1 MRMFFIGLLGFAACG
16 GGTAGLSDGATHPDA
31 APARDAAP
39 DGPPDAPACP
49 AIAPLDPAHLS
60 ELTVAGDAPALGI
73 FDPSIVYPADATG
86 GAMAYSAVPDQ
97 RTIRTHIAVSPD
109 HGATWTFVAEANAP
123 EAATEPSPACGGTT
137 CAGNLISEVS
147 SLIFDADDP
156 DPAKRWKLFAH
167 RYLVGPNI
175 ELHYDIGTIALQT
188 AAQPQGPWTA
198 PQKLIGWTSS
208 SSYSST
214 DVVANVSAMGGTAT
228 DCIALTEPG
237 AIWLPGAIDL
247 AVGCVYLDN
256 NQPKIRIELLRSTT
270 HGASWTSVST
280 LLTAA
285 DATCGGAQPGLDGA
299 DLFTVNGTEYV
310 VATPSDANG
319 YRGCLVFP
327 IANVAA
333 GTIERDAHGHAVVDR
348 AFSAGQFNGACT
360 FAEGA
365 GGYALDIGFLTA
377 SVPFHI
383 YRAAITSP

>member
-1 MRMFFIGLLGFAACG
+1 MRAIIIGLLSFTACG
-16 GGTAGLSDGATHPDA
+16 GGTAVLSDAPPSQDA
-31 APARDAAP
+31 AHTTDAAL
-39 DGPPDAPACP
+39 DAPPDAPACP
-49 AIAPLDPAHLS
+49 AIAPLDPTHLS
-60 ELTVAGDAPALGI
+60 ELTVTGDAPALGI
-73 FDPSIVYPADATG
+73 FDPSIVYPAAAAG

-137 CAGNLISEVS
+137 CAGNLISEVT

-156 DPAKRWKLFAH
+156 EPSKRWKLFAH
-167 RYLVGPNI
+167 RYLVGPNV
-175 ELHYDIGTIALQT
+175 ELHYDIGTITLQT

-214 DVVANVSAMGGTAT
+214 GVVANVSTLGGTAT

-237 AIWLPGAIDL
+237 AIWLPGVIDL

-256 NQPKIRIELLRSTT
+256 NQPKVRVELLRSAT
-270 HGASWTSVST
+270 HGATWSSVST

-285 DATCGGAQPGLDGA
+285 DATCGGAQPGLNGA
-299 DLFTVNGTEYV
+299 DLFAVNGTEYV
-310 VATPSDANG
+310 VATPSDATG

-327 IANVAA
+327 IADVGA
-333 GTIERDAHGHAVVDR
+333 GTVERDAHGLAVVDR
-348 AFSAGQFNGACT
+348 AFSASQFNGACT
-360 FAEGA
+360 FADGA
-365 GGYALDIGFLTA
+365 GGYALDVGSFTA

-383 YRAAITSP
+383 YRAAIAVP